1 MFSQA
6 LAIVSNSTVE
16 DKLNWAFTLYDL
28 NNNGVITKQE
38 MLTVFR
44 SVYSLVKNS
53 EVFQDEIQSE
63 TIDTRV
69 DRVFDLIDEV
79 RTHSSKV
86 LKV

>member
-1 MFSQA
+1 MLTFRKLFILKA
-6 LAIVSNSTVE
+6 LAIVSNSSVE
-16 DKLNWAFTLYDL
+16 DKLNWAFRLYDL
-28 NNNGVITKQE
+28 NNNGVISKQE

-53 EVFQDEIQSE
+53 EVFQDEIQNE

-79 RTHSSKV
+79 
-86 LKV
+86 LNF